1 LFDRSTQL
9 EFIIFHLCRGKILV
23 TDAAGEQRLPK
34 YSTLLAV
41 QLAHLR

>member
-9 EFIIFHLCRGKILV
+9 EFIIFHLCRGKILF
-23 TDAAGEQRLPK
+23 THAAEEQRLPK
-34 YSTLLAV
+34 YGNLLAV